1 MSEPTRRSITLESLE
16 TLPKTACVGCPNS
29 VWHIV
34 RDEKAKKDQVQVFCQ
49 LMHALID
56 KPLLVATGRRLCRRR
71 KVPADMGVRL
81 LGRR

>member
-1 MSEPTRRSITLESLE
+1 MSEPTLRSITLESLE

-56 KPLLVATGRRLCRRR
+56 KPLLVCDGTQI
-71 KVPADMGVRL
+71 VPQEKSAC
-81 LGRR
+81 

>member
-34 RDEKAKKDQVQVFCQ
+34 RDEKAKKDQGQVFCQ

-56 KPLLVATGRRLCRRR
+56 KPMLVCDGTQI
-71 KVPADMGVRL
+71 VPQEKSAC
-81 LGRR
+81 

>member
-1 MSEPTRRSITLESLE
+1 MSEPTHRSITLEGLE

-29 VWHIV
+29 VWHMV

-56 KPLLVATGRRLCRRR
+56 KPMLVCDGTQIVQEKSA
-71 KVPADMGVRL
+71 
-81 LGRR
+81 

>member
-56 KPLLVATGRRLCRRR
+56 KPMLVCDGTQI
-71 KVPADMGVRL
+71 VPQEKSAC
-81 LGRR
+81 

>member
-1 MSEPTRRSITLESLE
+1 MSEPTHRSITLESLE

-34 RDEKAKKDQVQVFCQ
+34 RDEKAKKGQVQVFCQ

-56 KPLLVATGRRLCRRR
+56 KPLLVCDGTQI
-71 KVPADMGVRL
+71 VPQEKSAC
-81 LGRR
+81 